1 MSCDVYMYSDNKFV
15 FYEKQYY
22 HELEMKQKIDLRLQ
36 ALIVFAF
43 AWLNLT
49 SYMVQVVDETS
60 DPIVAYSYYF
70 VIAIYILFL
79 GRSLRYSV
87 FSFYGNTY
95 LYLETPK
102 VFDSYYQKLHVYYEK
117 YHDDVSSADIELNKF
132 IKENLI
138 DSTHHNALLNDRRS
152 QKAFEST
159 KWMVIAFVPFAIA
172 FLIFVTF
179 KLDLTHPTK
188 PILIE
193 EKNLTGAYNYVER
206 FTTATTQKT
215 IPAAKTVGN

>member
-1 MSCDVYMYSDNKFV
+1 MYSDNKFV

-22 HELEMKQKIDLRLQ
+22 HELEMKQKIDLKLQ

-49 SYMVQVVDETS
+49 SYMVQVVDENS

-70 VIAIYILFL
+70 FVAIYLFCL
-79 GRSLRYSV
+79 GVSLRYSV

-95 LYLETPK
+95 QYIETPK
-102 VFDSYYQKLHVYYEK
+102 VFDNYYQDMHVYYSK
-117 YHDDVSSADIELNKF
+117 YYDDTDQAEVELNKF

-138 DSTHHNALLNDRRS
+138 NSTHYNALLNDARS
-152 QKAFEST
+152 QKSFEST
-159 KWMVIAFVPFAIA
+159 KWMVISFAPFAVA
-172 FLIFVTF
+172 FLIFVIF

-206 FTTATTQKT
+206 FTAKNTET

>member
-1 MSCDVYMYSDNKFV
+1 MSVSVYMYADNKFV

-49 SYMVQVVDETS
+49 SYMVQVIDES
-60 DPIVAYSYYF
+60 GEPMVAKYYYAVVAVYVVF
-70 VIAIYILFL
+70 IGI
-79 GRSLRYSV
+79 SLRYSV
-87 FSFYGNTY
+87 FNFYGNTY
-95 LYLETPK
+95 QYLETPK
-102 VFDSYYQKLHVYYEK
+102 VFDTYYQELYEYYDE
-117 YHDDVSSADIELNKF
+117 YHNDVTPADIELNKF

-138 DSTHHNALLNDRRS
+138 SSTHHNALLNDTRS

-159 KWMVIAFVPFAIA
+159 KWMVIAFVPFALA
-172 FLIFVTF
+172 FTIFVTF

-193 EKNLTGAYNYVER
+193 EKNLTGAYNYVEKI
-206 FTTATTQKT
+206 TAKPKEPIST
-215 IPAAKTVGN
+215 AKAVGD

>member
-1 MSCDVYMYSDNKFV
+1 MYNDNKFV

-22 HELEMKQKIDLRLQ
+22 HELEMKQKIDLKLQ

-49 SYMVQVVDETS
+49 SYMVQVVDDS
-60 DPIVAYSYYF
+60 GDPLVSYSYYF
-70 VIAIYILFL
+70 FVAIYLFL
-79 GRSLRYSV
+79 LGMSLRYSV
-87 FSFYGNTY
+87 FSFYGNVY
-95 LYLETPK
+95 QYIETPK
-102 VFDSYYQKLHVYYEK
+102 VFDDYYQEMHTYYAK
-117 YHDDVSSADIELNKF
+117 YHDGDNPAELELNKF

-138 DSTHHNALLNDRRS
+138 NSTHHNALLNDARS
-152 QKAFEST
+152 QKSFEST
-159 KWMVIAFVPFAIA
+159 KWMVISFVPFVIA
-172 FLIFVTF
+172 FIIFVYF

-206 FTTATTQKT
+206 LNATNTET
-215 IPAAKTVGN
+215 IPAPKTVRY

>member
-1 MSCDVYMYSDNKFV
+1 MYSDNKFV

-22 HELEMKQKIDLRLQ
+22 HELEMKQKIDLKLQ

-49 SYMVQVVDETS
+49 SYMVRVVDESS
-60 DPIVAYSYYF
+60 DPIVAYSYYV
-70 VIAIYILFL
+70 VIAVYIFL
-79 GRSLRYSV
+79 LGISLRYSV

-95 LYLETPK
+95 QYIETPK
-102 VFDSYYQKLHVYYEK
+102 IFDTYYQEMHDYYSK
-117 YHDDVSSADIELNKF
+117 YYDDTSPADIELNKF

-138 DSTHHNALLNDRRS
+138 SATHHNALLNDTRS
-152 QKAFEST
+152 QKSFEST
-159 KWMVIAFVPFAIA
+159 KWMVISFVPFAIA
-172 FLIFVTF
+172 FIIFVTF

-206 FTTATTQKT
+206 FTATTKET
-215 IPAAKTVGN
+215 IPTTKTVGN